1 MDHFAEKVQAASG
14 QGMRSALGA
23 STRALGEP
31 ERSKN
36 LENGLLFTAERFL
49 QCQTGGSDGYLNIT
63 NKSCQNRAFQR
74 DKVQVNHI
82 YLLLKVVWVS

>member
-1 MDHFAEKVQAASG
+1 MDHFAEEVQAASG
-14 QGMRSALGA
+14 QGNALGA
-23 STRALGEP
+23 STRAALGEP
-31 ERSKN
+31 ERGKK

-63 NKSCQNRAFQR
+63 IKSCQNRAFQR
-74 DKVQVNHI
+74 DKVQVNCI